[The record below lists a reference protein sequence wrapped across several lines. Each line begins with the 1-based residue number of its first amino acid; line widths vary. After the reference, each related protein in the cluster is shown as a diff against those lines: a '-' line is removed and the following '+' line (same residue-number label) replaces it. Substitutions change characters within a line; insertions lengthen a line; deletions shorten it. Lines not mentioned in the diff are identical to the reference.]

1 LKNVD
6 STFIHDI
13 EKTGEM
19 FQCGVRETRF
29 NSYDRVYFDTNEA
42 CDDIISKFDF
52 KDKKVLTVLASG
64 DQAFQFY
71 KNGAKSVDLFDINKL
86 TFYYYYLRIWNMR
99 KYHEMYPRWDKLDNN
114 YINELLLSVKPE
126 SKDEL
131 LAYNYWICFINKFDS
146 KMIKRFLIPPYYAD
160 IYSDSDL
167 ELILEK
173 IDNDSFKFYH
183 ADISGI
189 FDVPQKYDFIYTSNL
204 SDYVKKDKLVLYREN
219 LYNYLNKGGILL
231 SSCLNGAETEQ
242 KRFMKKYFK
251 YRKLFSYDEDL
262 CSLDL
267 VGYRYKKRMVK
278 RII

>member
-1 LKNVD
+1 MDKVD
-6 STFIHDI
+6 STFIYDI
-13 EKTGEM
+13 EKTGEI
-19 FQCGVRETRF
+19 FQSGVRETRF

-42 CDDIISKFDF
+42 CDDIISKYDF

-146 KMIKRFLIPPYYAD
+146 KMIKRFLLPPYYAD
-160 IYSDSDL
+160 IYSDSDS

-219 LYNYLNKGGILL
+219 LYNHLNKGGIVL
-231 SSCLNGAETEQ
+231 SSCLNGAESEQ

-251 YRKLFSYDEDL
+251 YRKLFSYDDL
-262 CSLDL
+262 NSFDL
-267 VGYRYKKRMVK
+267 VGYRYKKRMIK

>member
-1 LKNVD
+1 MDKVD
-6 STFIHDI
+6 STFIYDI
-13 EKTGEM
+13 EKTGEI
-19 FQCGVRETRF
+19 FQSGVRETRF

-42 CDDIISKFDF
+42 CDDIISKYDF

-146 KMIKRFLIPPYYAD
+146 KMIKRFLLPPYYAD
-160 IYSDSDL
+160 IYSDSDS

-173 IDNDSFKFYH
+173 IDNDNFNFYH
-183 ADISGI
+183 TDISGVVDI
-189 FDVPQKYDFIYTSNL
+189 PQKYDFIYTSNL
-204 SDYVKKDKLVLYREN
+204 SDFVKKDKLVLYRDN
-219 LYNYLNKGGILL
+219 LYNHLNKGGIVLY
-231 SSCLNGAETEQ
+231 SCVYEAETKQ

-251 YRKLFSYDEDL
+251 YRKIFSYDEDL
-262 CSLDL
+262 SALNL
-267 VGYRYKKRMVK
+267 VGYSYKKRMIK
-278 RII
+278 RTI